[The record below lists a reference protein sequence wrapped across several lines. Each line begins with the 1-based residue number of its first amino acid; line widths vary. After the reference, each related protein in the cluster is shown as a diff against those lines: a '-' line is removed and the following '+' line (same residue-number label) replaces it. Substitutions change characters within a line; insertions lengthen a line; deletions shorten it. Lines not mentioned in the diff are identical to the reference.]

1 MMSYQTAKGR
11 FFMIK
16 VGDSVR
22 SCIWPNKDR
31 VGVVVEIDGV
41 LIKVFFGR
49 EHAPP
54 FPDPFWLYVKEELTV
69 VHPLELYK

>member
-1 MMSYQTAKGR
+1 
-11 FFMIK
+11 MIK

-31 VGVVVEIDGV
+31 VGVVAEIYGA
-41 LIKVFFGR
+41 LISVFFGR

-54 FPDPFWLYVKEELTV
+54 FPDPFWLYCKEELRAV
-69 VHPLELYK
+69 DPLELYK

>member
-1 MMSYQTAKGR
+1 
-11 FFMIK
+11 MIK

-22 SCIWPNKDR
+22 SCIWPNKGR
-31 VGVVVEIDGV
+31 VGVVVEIDGI

-69 VHPLELYK
+69 VDPLELYK